1 MNVKVITIVSVT
13 SIVIGCTPY
22 VGKKPE
28 QTAPPPAEKKTET
41 VAQFTPAPVAASS
54 EKQTLTFIDTLNK
67 GKEYALAESD
77 FTPQTTKSGKS
88 TVSAVQ
94 SETATRY
101 RVQIMAASQPDKLKE
116 DKKKLEKQISSVLS
130 IVQEAAYYKLYAG
143 EFNQKSDADTLL
155 LKIKKLGYT
164 DAWIATVK
172 GGVPAKQ

>member
-1 MNVKVITIVSVT
+1 MDLKVITMVSVT

-28 QTAPPPAEKKTET
+28 QTVPPPEKKTET
-41 VAQFTPAPVAASS
+41 VTPIKPVPVAPALD
-54 EKQTLTFIDTLNK
+54 KQALTLIDTLNK
-67 GKEYALAESD
+67 GKEYALTESD

-94 SETATRY
+94 SETVTRY
-101 RVQIMAASQPDKLKE
+101 RVQIMAASQPDRLKE
-116 DKKKLEKQISSVLS
+116 DKKKLEKQIATVFS

>member
-1 MNVKVITIVSVT
+1 MNVRIITMLSLA

-28 QTAPPPAEKKTET
+28 QTVPPEKKTET
-41 VAQFTPAPVAASS
+41 VTPVTPAPAVVSV
-54 EKQTLTFIDTLNK
+54 EKQSLTLIDTLNK
-67 GKEYALAESD
+67 GKEYALTESD
-77 FTPQTTKSGKS
+77 FTPPPTKTGKN

-94 SETATRY
+94 SESVTRY
-101 RVQIMAASQPDKLKE
+101 RVQVMAASQPDRLKE
-116 DKKKLEKQISSVLS
+116 DKKKLEKQISAALS

-143 EFNQKSDADTLL
+143 EYNQKSDADTLL

-172 GGVPAKQ
+172 GGVQAKQ

>member
-1 MNVKVITIVSVT
+1 MNVRVITILSVT

-28 QTAPPPAEKKTET
+28 QTITPAETKTET
-41 VAQFTPAPVAASS
+41 VTPITPAPAAVSS
-54 EKQTLTFIDTLNK
+54 EKQTLTLIDTLNK

-77 FTPQTTKSGKS
+77 FTPPITKSGKT
-88 TVSAVQ
+88 TVSTVQ
-94 SETATRY
+94 SETAIRY
-101 RVQIMAASQPDKLKE
+101 RIQIMAASQPERLKE
-116 DKKKLEKQISSVLS
+116 DKKKLEKQISTVIA

-172 GGVPAKQ
+172 GGAQAKQ

>member
-1 MNVKVITIVSVT
+1 MDVKVLTIVSVT
-13 SIVIGCTPY
+13 SIIIGCTPY

-28 QTAPPPAEKKTET
+28 QTTPPPEKKTET
-41 VAQFTPAPVAASS
+41 VTPFTSAPAVVSS
-54 EKQTLTFIDTLNK
+54 EKQTLTLIDTLNK
-67 GKEYALAESD
+67 GKEYALTESD
-77 FTPQTTKSGKS
+77 FTPQATKSGKS

-94 SETATRY
+94 SETVTRY
-101 RVQIMAASQPDKLKE
+101 RVQIMAASQPERLKE
-116 DKKKLEKQISSVLS
+116 DKKKLEKQISAVLS

-172 GGVPAKQ
+172 NSVQAKQ